1 MSHMIPEDEKFANL
15 WVKEHGTLEEVMK
28 NIIIM
33 TPGK

>member
-1 MSHMIPEDEKFANL
+1 MIPEDEKFANMC
-15 WVKEHGTLEEVMK
+15 VKEHGTLEEVMK